1 MRPHLPSEVA
11 RALDAIRD
19 GAIGDALE
27 SETLDFKEDPTRIPG
42 RSDARGNPDAK
53 IVETILDA
61 SICFA
66 NGSAGDAHI
75 VLGVSD
81 RCPGH
86 SALTGTAYEPSWL
99 EQRVF
104 NGTDPN
110 LRVEARAVEYRG
122 VRLVLIRVP
131 EGLSVYSRTSGA
143 ARRRIGKTCE
153 PLSNDERRDLL
164 FARSNPDLTARSSRV
179 AVDDLDPLALRHGRD
194 LLSARRAA
202 TGDSTSVPH
211 EPLVFLRELGLL
223 TDSGA
228 LTKAAVFLFDRPR
241 PGVVIARHLLR
252 RVPGGEPSV
261 TEISGSV
268 ILAAEQLQN
277 LIARNA
283 DSEIARADLGTG
295 QEVPVPAFPA
305 TAVDEIVANALIHR
319 DWAMSSPVVVDQAP
333 RLLKVWSPGPL
344 PHGVDIHRLLTVQS
358 VPRNSRLM
366 AGMRQLGLAEESSRG
381 FDRMWRSM
389 LATGREAPEVEAGE
403 FFVNVSLVASRPDT
417 DFISALARVRD
428 VFGSDVVDTVT
439 ALIVL
444 RHLSRAPLMTAK
456 QVQLQTQGG
465 SAESLQVMAW
475 LEDIGVVQPVSGR
488 GDEWVLT
495 TDARR
500 CLGSAMTTDIAT
512 VSVQDWVEE
521 HLRAGEVLTN
531 RDIVDATGAD
541 AKEVTQ
547 LLGYL
552 RQSGRLHKDPN
563 GPSRGPGVRWSA
575 AGTWPAS

>member
-1 MRPHLPSEVA
+1 MSSALPPEVA
-11 RALDAIRD
+11 HALEAIRA
-19 GAIGDALE
+19 GSTGDALE
-27 SETLDFKEDPTRIPG
+27 SETLDFKEDPTRVAGQTRP
-42 RSDARGNPDAK
+42 RGNPDAK
-53 IVETILDA
+53 TVETVLDA

-81 RCPGH
+81 KQSGPA
-86 SALTGTAYEPSWL
+86 ALTGTAYEPSWL
-99 EQRVF
+99 EHRVF
-104 NGTDPN
+104 EGTVPK
-110 LRVEARAVEYRG
+110 LRVEAREVEYLG

-143 ARRRIGKTCE
+143 ARRRIGKLCE

-164 FARSNPDLTARSSRV
+164 FARSNPDLTARASSRM
-179 AVDDLDPLALRHGRD
+179 VDDLDPLALRHGRD
-194 LLSARRAA
+194 LLSAKRAA
-202 TGDSTSVPH
+202 TGDSTAVPQ

-223 TDSGA
+223 TGSGA
-228 LTKAAVFLFDRPR
+228 LTNAAVLMFGRPR
-241 PGVVIARHLLR
+241 PGEVIARHLLR
-252 RVPGGEPSV
+252 RVPGGDPAV

-268 ILAAEQLQN
+268 ILAAEQLQS

-283 DSEIARADLGTG
+283 DAEIARVDLGTG
-295 QEVPVPAFPA
+295 QEVPVPAFPTA
-305 TAVDEIVANALIHR
+305 AVDEIISNALIHR
-319 DWAMSSPVVVDQAP
+319 DWAMSSSVVVDQAP
-333 RLLKVWSPGPL
+333 RVLKVWSPGPL

-358 VPRNSRLM
+358 VPRNNRLM

-389 LATGREAPEVEAGE
+389 LATGRDHPEVEAGD
-403 FFVNVSLVASRPDT
+403 FFVSVSLVASKPDT
-417 DFISALARVRD
+417 DFIAALARLRES
-428 VFGSDVVDTVT
+428 FGSDVVETVT

-456 QVQLQTQGG
+456 QVELHTQGG
-465 SAESLQVMAW
+465 PAEYVQIMSW
-475 LEDIGVVQPVSGR
+475 LEDLGVVQPVSER
-488 GDEWVLT
+488 GDEWVLSS
-495 TDARR
+495 DARH

-512 VSVQDWVEE
+512 VSVQEWVEE

-541 AKEVTQ
+541 AKEVTH
-547 LLGYL
+547 LLGHL
-552 RQSGRLHKDPN
+552 RRSGRLHKDPH

-575 AGTWPAS
+575 AGTWPGS